1 MMRKHFRGLLWV
13 GLAVAVV
20 AITAQSAA
28 AASWVAQ
35 PLTVHEWGVNEFDWS
50 GRSGDPLEGL
60 PAFIYTNKSPGKPL
74 PAPAQKVKAMRPDS
88 GLRFKPILYFY
99 PPRWGDNVPVGV
111 EVRFAFGHA
120 NAWWP
125 QVNVYRTPKQVA
137 AAKPVDWVTWRKKH
151 GLRRFARGKTLEIP
165 DDKRF
170 ELVWYDLKLTKK
182 LPKGLSLPGAK
193 LPKDHWVKLARQP
206 SRHYVSNGKQVEKY
220 LFYEGATREVPAVT
234 ILSPNYS
241 DKRYHIIN
249 TGEFPIYDVFVI
261 YRDKGRQWTKYLA
274 VLPPVPAA
282 KKRTSEWGHRVQQ
295 ITSLPIPN
303 FARLPAG
310 KMMGDEEFRLR
321 TSGRL
326 VETLT
331 AGGHHTESNGGSD
344 TMRDP
349 ADPQPTTK
357 MHHLFKAEAEALE
370 KIWRKDFFQSAGL
383 TIVYR
388 ESPAYLDKAMPLNIY
403 TDMYHYVKLSR
414 CGLVLNRNIQ
424 LSAVVMISSKI
435 GEFFGEKDPKKA
447 AAIIDSLRTH
457 RLMAL
462 GVARYKVKQNYI
474 TKQQHDQL
482 KEKLNKNK

>member
-1 MMRKHFRGLLWV
+1 MRKHFRGLLWV

-50 GRSGDPLEGL
+50 GRLGDPLEGL
-60 PAFIYTNKSPGKPL
+60 PAFIYTDKSPGKSL
-74 PAPAQKVKAMRPDS
+74 PAPAQKVKALPPDS
-88 GLRFKPILYFY
+88 GCRAKPILYFY
-99 PPRWGDNVPVGV
+99 PSGGRDNVPVGV
-111 EVRFAFGHA
+111 EVRFAFGYV

-151 GLRRFARGKTLEIP
+151 SQLPFARGKTLEIP

-182 LPKGLSLPGAK
+182 LPKGLSLPGTK

-206 SRHYVSNGKQVEKY
+206 DSRYVSNGKQVEKY

-234 ILSPNYS
+234 ILPPNQL
-241 DKRYHIIN
+241 DKRYHIVN
-249 TGEFPIYDVFVI
+249 TGEFPIYDVLVI
-261 YRDKGRQWTKYLA
+261 YRDKDRQWTKYMA

-282 KKRTSEWGHRVQQ
+282 KKRIPGWGHDVRQ
-295 ITSLPIPN
+295 ITSLPIPD
-303 FARLPAG
+303 FAKLPAD
-310 KMMGDEEFRLR
+310 KVMGDEEFRRR

-326 VETLT
+326 VEALT
-331 AGGHHTESNGGSD
+331 IGGHYTGTLYGGPYL
-344 TMRDP
+344 RDP
-349 ADPQPTTK
+349 AAPQPPTK

-370 KIWRKDFFQSAGL
+370 KIWRKDFFQSGGL

-403 TDMYHYVKLSR
+403 TDMHHYIKLSR

-424 LSAVVMISSKI
+424 LSAVGTVNSKV
-435 GEFFGEKDPKKA
+435 GAFSREKDPKKA

-462 GVARYKVKQNYI
+462 GFARYMVKQHGI
-474 TKQQHDQL
+474 TKQQFNQL
-482 KEKLNKNK
+482 REKLDKSK